1 MDVDIFL
8 GIIWDYV
15 DWLEIEKKEDVDRR
29 IRIEL
34 NEWDESVLGEVG
46 DILEEIVRELE
57 LDKECVKRIKK

>member
-34 NEWDESVLGEVG
+34 NEWDESIFKKVG

>member
-34 NEWDESVLGEVG
+34 NEWDESVFGEVG